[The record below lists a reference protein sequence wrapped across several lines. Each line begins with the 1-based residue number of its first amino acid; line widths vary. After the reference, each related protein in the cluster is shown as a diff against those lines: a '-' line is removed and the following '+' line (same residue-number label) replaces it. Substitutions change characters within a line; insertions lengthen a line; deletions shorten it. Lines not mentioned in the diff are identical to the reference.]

1 MFDIIS
7 QIIAQIKHAKPL
19 ILNITND
26 VTMDFIANGLL
37 CLGASPIMS
46 KAPQESADLL
56 KIASRVVINPGTLN
70 DDFLAHSEQVCALAN
85 TLNIPI
91 VLDPVG
97 AGASFYRTSACKR
110 LLSNFNIAILRG
122 NASEIMA
129 LAGHSQKTR
138 GVDSDCETQY
148 AIESAQTLAQAHNVT
163 VVISGPTDAVVD
175 THQVKLFN
183 RGSPL
188 MPFVTGTGCLFS
200 AVVSAF
206 DAVHS
211 NRFTAACAATL
222 FYSVCGELAAS
233 NAQKPGAFKIAFLD
247 ALYSLPNGN
256 DYNEK

>member
-7 QIIAQIKHAKPL
+7 QMVTKIKYEKPL

-46 KAPQESADLL
+46 KAMQESADLL
-56 KIASRVVINPGTLN
+56 QIISRVVINPGTL
-70 DDFLAHSEQVCALAN
+70 DEHFITHSEQVCSLAN
-85 TLNIPI
+85 TLHKPI

-97 AGASFYRTSACKR
+97 AGASLYRTSACKR

-129 LAGHSQKTR
+129 LAGHTHNTK
-138 GVDSDCETQY
+138 GVDSACETQY
-148 AIESAQTLAQAHNVT
+148 AIESAQTLAQAYNLT

-175 THQVKLFN
+175 AHQIEQFS

-188 MPFVTGTGCLFS
+188 MPLVTGTGCLFS

-211 NRFTAACAATL
+211 SRFEAACAATL
-222 FYSVCGELAAS
+222 FYSVCGELAAN
-233 NAQKPGAFKIAFLD
+233 NATKPGAFKIAFLD

-256 DYNEK
+256 DYEKK